1 MRIGSISIYWYGF
14 LITLGA
20 VLGFFVFYKLARK
33 SGIDKN
39 KIFDLTFWLVIW
51 GIIGGRLYHVFSEAS
66 YYIQNPLKIFYIWNG
81 GLGIYGVIIAGAI
94 VVYVFSKKNSTQIK
108 LIKQIKT
115 DKKNKFLFILDLLT
129 PGLVLA
135 QAIGRW
141 GNYFNQELYGKP
153 TDLLF
158 GIPIALENR
167 LAGFKGFDFFHPVFL
182 YESLFCFILFI
193 FLFFLVKRVITTTTG
208 SRNKFGMTKGGTIFL
223 LYLFLYSTWR
233 FFIEFLRIDPQPI
246 FLSLRL
252 GQCISLVL
260 VVLTVIFFFVLKN
273 RTRITRIKRIK
284 MN

>member
-1 MRIGSISIYWYGF
+1 MFLHNYLPNSILLRIGSISIYWYGF

-39 KIFDLTFWLVIW
+39 KIFDLTFWLVVW

-66 YYIQNPLKIFYIWNG
+66 YYIQNPLEIFYIWNG
-81 GLGIYGVIIAGAI
+81 GLGIYGVIIAGVI
-94 VVYVFSKKNSTQIK
+94 VVYFFSKRYRVNS
-108 LIKQIKT
+108 LHV
-115 DKKNKFLFILDLLT
+115 LGLLT
-129 PGLVLA
+129 PGLALA

-153 TDLLF
+153 TDFLL

-182 YESLFCFILFI
+182 YESLFCLVLFIILFFI
-193 FLFFLVKRVITTTTG
+193 ARRIRQGIGVG
-208 SRNKFGMTKGGTIFL
+208 NIFL
-223 LYLFLYSTWR
+223 LYLFLYSIWR

-252 GQCISLVL
+252 GQWTSLIL
-260 VVLTVIFFFVLKN
+260 VIFSIIFYLILRKQN
-273 RTRITRIKRIK
+273 KKI
-284 MN
+284 